1 MCVCLRDSGEEIL
14 IEFMQL
20 IYDMCFC
27 GCVWKCEW
35 DRACIY
41 ACVCLWECVESV
53 FMYAWVGYECVW
65 LVVRNSFW
73 ANTHAQRQRKLRGIS
88 GSISIKLQRC
98 NTASVSPA
106 QRYHLQLKEQ
116 RQMKNFSQF
125 SYRIDFRSKKGRALL
140 LALDSNVMKTND
152 MHARRNWQRLQR
164 REESR
169 GRGVGWVGWCGN
181 GKGQEQGLRVGN
193 KWSEQARKMV
203 ATQGHVSQRSEE
215 QPRPVKWNGQR
226 GMVAGRGEEGKRL
239 SCVLVKGTGCFSLAF
254 TCRFSRVCYVNA
266 CRKKWQR
273 FRVMKTHAAWEF
285 IEKWFESNTTKQT
298 LKGGP
303 F

>member
-1 MCVCLRDSGEEIL
+1 MKVCVCVACCTQQFLSKHARTKAKEITWH
-14 IEFMQL
+14 Q
-20 IYDMCFC
+20 
-27 GCVWKCEW
+27 WQHQHQ
-35 DRACIY
+35 A
-41 ACVCLWECVESV
+41 A
-53 FMYAWVGYECVW
+53 
-65 LVVRNSFW
+65 
-73 ANTHAQRQRKLRGIS
+73 T
-88 GSISIKLQRC
+88 LQRC
-98 NTASVSPA
+98 ICESRTTLSLTA
-106 QRYHLQLKEQ
+106 QRAAANEKL
-116 RQMKNFSQF
+116 FTIF
-125 SYRIDFRSKKGRALL
+125 ISYRFSKQKGTRSL

-226 GMVAGRGEEGKRL
+226 RMGAGRGEEGKRL
-239 SCVLVKGTGCFSLAF
+239 SCVLVKGAGCFSLAF